1 VVAHIVEQLGGQL
14 RVDSKVDEG
23 SRFSFLIPFAT
34 SEAPQSLS
42 PSSSLLAR
50 SRTSASTS
58 SAPGSSRSIRSEL
71 DSFVD
76 ALSSSHMDN
85 TPAFSRGNNSKEKLA
100 ITPGPDKMREQRG
113 YFDVAGSATPL
124 RAVRMDGQD
133 LDESVSRGFVRS
145 SPTAEAAVPASEAQ
159 RRSSAGR
166 PARKERAQA
175 KTKLRI
181 LNVEVILA
189 HTLPTPFT
197 YRVSRPG

>member
-50 SRTSASTS
+50 SRASTG

-85 TPAFSRGNNSKEKLA
+85 TPAFSRVNNSKEKLA

-113 YFDVAGSATPL
+113 YFDVAGSSTPL
-124 RAVRMDGQD
+124 RAVKMEGQD
-133 LDESVSRGFVRS
+133 LDEAVSRGFVRS
-145 SPTAEAAVPASEAQ
+145 SPTEAAVPASEAQ

-181 LNVEVILA
+181 LNVEVMLA

-197 YRVSRPG
+197 YRVYRLG

>member
-34 SEAPQSLS
+34 SEAPHSLS

-50 SRTSASTS
+50 SRASTG
-58 SAPGSSRSIRSEL
+58 SAPGSSRSIQSEL

-85 TPAFSRGNNSKEKLA
+85 TPAFSRVNNSKEKLA

-113 YFDVAGSATPL
+113 YFDVAGSSTPL

-145 SPTAEAAVPASEAQ
+145 SPTTEAAVPASEAQ

-181 LNVEVILA
+181 LNVEVMLA
-189 HTLPTPFT
+189 HTKPTPFI